1 MLIYAVADIHGKK
14 SHFKT
19 IRKNID
25 RYNPDFLVIA
35 GDITRRFRY
44 RKPLKKINELKV
56 PVLAVL
62 GNSDWNFIHKI
73 MDRKSNIT
81 NLNMRNFTN
90 VGFSFTGLSGTIPL
104 PLNNIVGFNERKKF
118 EKIEEFMSKE
128 TILVVHPPPYGVLDL
143 FFKKYHTGSKVL
155 REFIKKHQPQLV
167 LCGHMHEQTGR
178 AFIDKTLVVNC
189 ALTKKSSGAMIRI
202 GKDHMPKAELV

>member
-44 RKPLKKINELKV
+44 RKPLTKLNELKV

-73 MDRKSNIT
+73 MDHKSNIT
-81 NLNMRNFTN
+81 NLNLRNYT
-90 VGFSFTGLSGTIPL
+90 GIDFSFTGISGTIPL
-104 PLNNIVGFNERKKF
+104 PLNNIVSFNERKKF
-118 EKIEEFMSKE
+118 EQIAEFMNKD
-128 TILVVHPPPYGVLDL
+128 TILVAHPPPYGILDL
-143 FFKKYHTGSKVL
+143 VFKNYHTGSKVL
-155 REFIKKHQPQLV
+155 REFIEKHQPQLV
-167 LCGHMHEQTGR
+167 LCGHIHDQTGR
-178 AFIDKTLVVNC
+178 AFINKTLVVNC
-189 ALTKKSSGAMIRI
+189 AMTKKSAGAIIRI
-202 GKDHMPKAELV
+202 GKDHMPKVELV